1 MHVPASG
8 KTEKGALGEQVRF
21 METSQDPEDRE
32 EEEEKRMVSGQ
43 DHMEWEV
50 ELAVKRT
57 TDGASSLLCSE
68 LYVGTKS
75 PST

>member
-32 EEEEKRMVSGQ
+32 EEKRMVSGQ

-50 ELAVKRT
+50 ELAVNRT
-57 TDGASSLLCSE
+57 MDGASSLLCSE